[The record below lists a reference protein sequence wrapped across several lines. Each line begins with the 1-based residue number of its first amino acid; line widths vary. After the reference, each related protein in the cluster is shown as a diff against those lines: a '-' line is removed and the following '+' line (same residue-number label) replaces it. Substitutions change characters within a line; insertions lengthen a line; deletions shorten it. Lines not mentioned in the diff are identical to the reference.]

1 MPLKLRAGENTLEAG
16 RGAGSEG
23 FNHGGRVLSVRNVV
37 NKTDNYVKLDE
48 GILVVL
54 SLCW

>member
-1 MPLKLRAGENTLEAG
+1 MPLRPRCGDNTVEAG

-23 FNHGGRVLSVRNVV
+23 FNRGGRVLNVRNVV

-48 GILVVL
+48 GVLVVL
-54 SLCW
+54 SVC